1 MTSADISAKTDR
13 LRDLLKSHATRRWWR
28 SPAASTRRSWSASPT
43 RCSAHAASPSPRRLR
58 PHRRTTSTAA
68 RELARTIGVS
78 HLVVDTDEL
87 QVPGYAENPIDR
99 CRYCK
104 SNLYDICDAE
114 AATRGLAVVLDG
126 VNVDD
131 LSDHRPGLVAASA
144 HAVRHPLVEAGFTK
158 ADIRVASR
166 ALGLPTWDRPA
177 SPCLSSRFPYG
188 TAITVEGLDRVA
200 AAERWLHERGL
211 RELRVRFH
219 DALARIEVPAEDM
232 PRVLAWRTEIM
243 AAFRGFG
250 FTWVALDLLGFRSGA
265 LNEVL
270 RPETHEGPGDDPPAP
285 RLR

>member
-1 MTSADISAKTDR
+1 MMPADISAKTDR
-13 LRDLLKSHATRRWWR
+13 LRDLLKSHA
-28 SPAASTRRSWSASPT
+28 SALVAFSGGVDSTFLVRIAHEVLGSRCLALTTASPT
-43 RCSAHAASPSPRRLR
+43 TPADDLA
-58 PHRRTTSTAA
+58 AA
-68 RELARTIGVS
+68 RELAQTIGVS

-104 SNLYDICDAE
+104 SNLYEICDAE
-114 AATRGLAVVLDG
+114 AAARGLGVVLDG

-131 LSDHRPGLVAASA
+131 LSDHRPGLVAAAA

-270 RPETHEGPGDDPPAP
+270 RPETHEGPGDNPPAP